1 MAITAAD
8 VKKLRDAT
16 GAGMMDCK
24 KALTENEGDFD
35 QAVDWLRAKGIAKA
49 AKKGD
54 RVAAEGMV
62 AMVAEGNKGAIVEVN
77 SETDFVAKNDQFVE
91 FVNNVAK
98 VVLEAKTSDVE
109 VIKAAAYPTGGTVEE
124 VLTNLIATIGENMNL
139 RRVQFVE
146 VENGSVASY
155 SHMNGKIGVLTVLEG
170 STEAEAT
177 AKQIAM
183 HVAAQNPQA
192 LNRDSI
198 DPELLAREKA
208 VYEEQAAE
216 SGKPANVV
224 EKMVEGKVNK
234 FFKESCLVEQLFIMD
249 TDKTVGKVA
258 EEASC
263 VVKEY
268 VRFGLGEGIE
278 KKEEDFAAEVA
289 SMTK

>member
-35 QAVDWLRAKGIAKA
+35 ASVDWLRAKGIAKA

-62 AMVAEGNKGAIVEVN
+62 AIVSAGNKGAIVEVN
-77 SETDFVAKNDQFVE
+77 SETDFVAKNEKFVE

-98 VVLEAKTSDVE
+98 VVLETKISDVE
-109 VIKAAAYPTGGTVEE
+109 ELKSAAYPTGGTVEE
-124 VLTNLIATIGENMNL
+124 TLTNLIATIGENMNL
-139 RRVQFVE
+139 RRAQFVE
-146 VENGSVASY
+146 VENGSVAAY
-155 SHMNGKIGVLTVLEG
+155 SHMNGKIGVITVLEG
-170 STEAEAT
+170 SAEAADT

-192 LNRDSI
+192 LNREAVS
-198 DPELLAREKA
+198 PESLAREEA
-208 VYEEQAAE
+208 VFKEQAAA
-216 SGKPANVV
+216 SGKPEAVI
-224 EKMVEGKVNK
+224 EKMIVGKINK
-234 FFKESCLVEQLFIMD
+234 FYKEVCLVEQPFIMD
-249 TDKTVGKVA
+249 TDKTVAKVA
-258 EEASC
+258 EEAGC